1 MEVASSLPVDLRFLR
16 AHLQRCARSGAGLS
30 ADQCDRAAE
39 LLAQAAREAD
49 RIVSI
54 AADLPELEDELLL
67 VAGAAEPGPTPS
79 YQAALKAQQA
89 ELQRQLDGGGPVHV
103 SRPGLAALS
112 APIGDSN
119 VVSFPRAPHPVG
131 IDGGDDAA

>member
-16 AHLQRCARSGAGLS
+16 AHLQRCAKSGAGLS
-30 ADQCDRAAE
+30 AEQCDRAAE

-54 AADLPELEDELLL
+54 AADLPALEDELLL
-67 VAGAAEPGPTPS
+67 AAGAAEPEPTPS

-103 SRPGLAALS
+103 SRPGLAAL
-112 APIGDSN
+112 AMPIGGSN
-119 VVSFPRAPHPVG
+119 VLSFPRAPRPAG
-131 IDGGDDAA
+131 IDGGGDAA